1 MEEQEQ
7 TSTKKAWF
15 AKPEM
20 IIALSA
26 LLISVVTTVTS
37 IYSTYI
43 DRSYAKAS
51 VWPRLELS
59 RTYNDN
65 QFGYILANSGNG
77 PAIIKYAVVK
87 YKGKPIETW
96 DQIPELDD
104 VISFSQS
111 HMGNR
116 VLPSN
121 QSYKPILVISDNINK
136 HNKHD
141 RDTEITLCFCSIYDD
156 CWKVVR
162 GNNTVKVDQCHI
174 PGDADR
180 FRQ

>member
-7 TSTKKAWF
+7 NKNKPLQKKAWLV
-15 AKPEM
+15 KPEM
-20 IIALSA
+20 IIAVSA
-26 LLISVVTTVTS
+26 LLISVVTTITS

-43 DRSYAKAS
+43 DRSYAKAL

-59 RTYNDN
+59 RTYNDK
-65 QFGYILANSGNG
+65 QFAYVLANSGNG

-96 DQIPELDD
+96 VQIPELDD
-104 VISFSQS
+104 FVSFLQS

-121 QSYKPILVISDNINK
+121 QS
-136 HNKHD
+136 
-141 RDTEITLCFCSIYDD
+141 
-156 CWKVVR
+156 
-162 GNNTVKVDQCHI
+162 
-174 PGDADR
+174 
-180 FRQ
+180 